1 MRAIAKTGGGLFQF
15 TVALDIDIERAVRQ
29 YVRDLIVGEERFER
43 TKPDHVV
50 TEIGGKRHF
59 FELIE
64 LDPLLSRD
72 FVDQICNFDA
82 QNGARDAA
90 GHGGIDARHHRRA
103 DSLSQ
108 RAGQG
113 QMGVGRRGFL
123 SEVRDKDKTRA
134 TQLGEAGSKA
144 GRTHQK
150 RLHHG
155 FRSDARPEIS
165 AARAETASVNPPR
178 LATPGAVKSLGRYG
192 ITKSGRSLTLPISSK
207 VIAPGPPSPRRLT
220 TRKLRRF
227 PSRSPSASRS
237 RTVSRTAR
245 SVWSAT
251 ITRTSAISS
260 TWRHAVG
267 IRGTSAIM

>member
-1 MRAIAKTGGGLFQF
+1 MRAIAKTGSSLFQF
-15 TVALDIDIERAVRQ
+15 TVTLDIDIERAVGQ
-29 YVRDLIVGEERFER
+29 YVRDLIVGKERLER
-43 TKPDHVV
+43 TEPDHVV
-50 TEIGGKRHF
+50 AEIGGKRYF
-59 FELIE
+59 LQFIE
-64 LDPLLSRD
+64 LDPLFRRD
-72 FVDQICNFDA
+72 FADQICNFDA

-113 QMGVGRRGFL
+113 QIGAGRRRFL
-123 SEVRDKDKTRA
+123 GEVRDKDKTRA
-134 TQLGEAGSKA
+134 TELGEAGSKA

-155 FRSDARPEIS
+155 FRSGARPEIS
-165 AARAETASVNPPR
+165 AARAETASVKAPH
-178 LATPGAVKSLGRYG
+178 LATPGAVKSLGRNG

-207 VIAPGPPSPRRLT
+207 VIAPEPPSPLRLT
-220 TRKLRRF
+220 TRKSRRF

-260 TWRHAVG
+260 TCRHAVG